1 MDVVSYLTING
12 ETREI
17 VDAQS
22 RDNFNSLEDRIKI
35 LELITDAPNFTF
47 DMNDY
52 RQLSTVARR
61 GEASDYIGIGDQV
74 IVPWSP
80 DSNIA
85 VSYNLPFD
93 VVAIDLP
100 VIDGYGREVSNNIWL
115 QSHYALTS
123 MPYSGVG
130 NNSNS
135 AFYVPAE
142 KMTAGTYYFTAL
154 ASAGPFTNGQNYS
167 FTLTQ
172 EVPSKGQLVFDTGAS
187 IWPSSLSSW
196 KVSSYSSGIE
206 STPIE
211 TVVLNTGESGTKIGE
226 LKTSGV
232 YSPTGMNTINRIRY
246 GYNRYRFSIPRQW
259 CNGVEKDGNWWS
271 PLNSFE
277 RRPASI
283 KTIQGFMTGLP
294 EEFLNVIKPIRITS
308 KLNTISDVDLGST
321 ETVTDYFFLSSLKQ
335 ENFYVDSIGEPVW
348 PYWSG
353 ASSSAHIRYGYDTP
367 TTTKKTVWTRS
378 VYPSSEYN
386 QRYITTGGSYSST
399 YSSNSYGIAP
409 ACVIF

>member
-1 MDVVSYLTING
+1 MVSYLTING

-61 GEASDYIGIGDQV
+61 GEALDYVGIGDQV
-74 IVPWSP
+74 IVPWFP
-80 DSNIA
+80 DNSVA
-85 VSYNLPFD
+85 LSYNLPFD
-93 VVAIDLP
+93 VVAINLP
-100 VIDGYGREVSNNIWL
+100 VIDGYGREISNNIWL

-123 MPYSGVG
+123 MPYSGTSDG
-130 NNSNS
+130 N

-142 KMTAGTYYFTAL
+142 KMPAGTYYFTVL
-154 ASAGPFTNGQNYS
+154 TSTGPFSNGESYN

-172 EVPSKGQLVFDTGAS
+172 EVPSKGQLVFTKEGTNS
-187 IWPSSLSSW
+187 SWPSNLSYW
-196 KVSSYSSGIE
+196 RVSSYNSGIE

-211 TVVLNTGESGTKIGE
+211 TVTLNTGELGTKIGE

-232 YSPTGMNTINRIRY
+232 YSSTGMNTINRIRY

-259 CNGVEKDGNWWS
+259 CNGIEEDGNWWS

-277 RRPASI
+277 RLPTSI
-283 KTIQGFMTGLP
+283 KTIQGFMAGLP
-294 EEFLNVIKPIRITS
+294 EEFLNVIKPVRITS
-308 KLNTISDVDLGST
+308 KLNTVSDIDLGST

-335 ENFYVDSIGEPVW
+335 ENINVDSIGEPVW
-348 PYWSG
+348 PYWSET
-353 ASSSAHIRYGYDTP
+353 SSSARGRYGYDTP
-367 TTTKKTVWTRS
+367 TTTKKNVWTRS

-386 QRYITTGGSYSST
+386 QRYITTSGGS
-399 YSSNSYGIAP
+399 SYTSPSVSCGVVP
-409 ACVIF
+409 VCVIF